1 MAPGGLTAEP
11 DGDCRWRVVEAG
23 RPRSEAVVA
32 VISGRPGAG
41 FTVEAG
47 AGAGSGPPPGPYGSV
62 DDAVGALE
70 TWRLARFEGRRD

>member
-11 DGDCRWRVVEAG
+11 DGESRWLVVEAG

-41 FTVEAG
+41 FTIESDAD
-47 AGAGSGPPPGPYGSV
+47 AGSRPPSGPYGSL

-70 TWRLARFEGRRD
+70 MWRLARFEGRRD